1 MPLAAKVKEVL
12 TAGMNRLIPL
22 IDRRPRAA
30 AAALA
35 LPPGCMPQL
44 REDPEPGWLKDAR
57 LFGASYLSGIVVF
70 STFLA

>member
-1 MPLAAKVKEVL
+1 
-12 TAGMNRLIPL
+12 MNRLTPL

-35 LPPGCMPQL
+35 LPASRLARG
-44 REDPEPGWLKDAR
+44 RGDEEPGWLRDAR
-57 LFGASYLSGIVVF
+57 LFGASYLGGVVVF